1 MTLKR
6 EIEIFHLMF
15 CRSAL
20 TSQDKN
26 LIVLKGGCNLRFFF
40 GSNRYSE
47 DIDFDVEIISRE
59 TLRKRVDKL
68 LASQPFHSLLAARK
82 IAISNFSAPKQTD
95 TVQRWKVSLRFG
107 GVDLPTKIEFS
118 RRGIDH
124 SGVEVTQVEPLVLAP
139 YNLTPLFMSHY
150 TVTHAA
156 LQKIQA
162 LAGRAET
169 QARDLY
175 DLDLLLSKNR
185 NLNVSVEPHLVV
197 KAIESAMTIDVDQF
211 RGQVVEFLEDDARE
225 YYLPLKVFDDLQ
237 SRVIAQLESIKNAA
251 K

>member
-1 MTLKR
+1 MSVRR

-47 DIDFDVEIISRE
+47 DIDFDVEVISRE

-68 LASQPFHSLLAARK
+68 LASQPFNALLAARK
-82 IAISNFSAPKQTD
+82 IVIGNFSTLKQTD
-95 TVQRWKVSLRFG
+95 TVQRWKVSLQLGR
-107 GVDLPTKIEFS
+107 VEIPTKIEFS

-124 SGVEVTQVEPLVLAP
+124 SGVEVARVEPLVLTP
-139 YNLTPLFMSHY
+139 YNLTPLFMAHY

-162 LAGRAET
+162 LAGRTET

-175 DLDLLLSKNR
+175 DLDLLLGKNQ
-185 NLNVSVEPHLVV
+185 NLNISVEPHLVV
-197 KAIESAMTIDVDQF
+197 KAIESAMTIDADQF
-211 RGQVVEFLEDDARE
+211 LGQVVEFLEDDARE
-225 YYLPLKVFDDLQ
+225 YYRARKVFDDMQ
-237 SRVIAQLESIKNAA
+237 SRVIGQLESIKNAA

>member
-1 MTLKR
+1 MSVRR

-47 DIDFDVEIISRE
+47 DIDFDVEVISRE

-68 LASQPFHSLLAARK
+68 LASQPFHALLAARK
-82 IAISNFSAPKQTD
+82 IVIGNFSTPKQTD
-95 TVQRWKVSLRFG
+95 TVQRWKVSLRVG
-107 GVDLPTKIEFS
+107 RVEIPTKIEFS

-124 SGVEVTQVEPLVLAP
+124 SGVEVAQVEPMVLAP
-139 YNLTPLFMSHY
+139 YNFTPVFMAHY
-150 TVTHAA
+150 SVGHAA

-162 LAGRAET
+162 LAGRTET

-175 DLDLLLSKNR
+175 DLDLLFSKNQ
-185 NLNVSVEPHLVV
+185 NLNISVEPHLVV
-197 KAIESAMTIDVDQF
+197 KAIESAMTIDADQF
-211 RGQVVEFLEDDARE
+211 LGQVVEFLEDDARE
-225 YYLPLKVFDDLQ
+225 YYRARKVFDDLQ
-237 SRVIAQLESIKNAA
+237 SRVIGQLESIKNAA

>member
-26 LIVLKGGCNLRFFF
+26 LIVLKGDCNLRFFF

-47 DIDFDVEIISRE
+47 DIDFDVEVISRE

-68 LASQPFHSLLAARK
+68 LASQSFHSLLAARK
-82 IAISNFSAPKQTD
+82 IAICNFSAPKQMD
-95 TVQRWKVSLRFG
+95 TVQRWKVSLRVG

-124 SGVEVTQVEPLVLAP
+124 SGVEVAQVEPIVLAS

-150 TVTHAA
+150 TVTDAA
-156 LQKIQA
+156 LQKIHA

-175 DLDLLLSKNR
+175 DLDLLLSKNQE
-185 NLNVSVEPHLVV
+185 LNMSVEPHLVV

-225 YYLPLKVFDDLQ
+225 YYAPRKVFDDLQ
-237 SRVIAQLESIKNAA
+237 SRVVSQLENIKNAA
-251 K
+251 N